1 MGGRTLSGVE
11 AAADRGDV
19 EGIEGVEGVEGIE
32 GIEGIE
38 GGVEE
43 LEPVVAEPVA
53 ERRESPALDRIQDDL
68 DDVERALQQLDEG
81 TYGNCQACGTAI
93 ADEVLDARPT
103 ARFCAEHESAPAS

>member
-19 EGIEGVEGVEGIE
+19 EGV
-32 GIEGIE
+32 EGIE

-43 LEPVVAEPVA
+43 LEPVVAEPVG